1 MTLHEQAY
9 YQTLTIFRSERLFFP
24 HQMNNEQPL
33 TQKKKKKER
42 PRYALRIIKYK
53 YLENIT
59 GDG

>member
-1 MTLHEQAY
+1 
-9 YQTLTIFRSERLFFP
+9 
-24 HQMNNEQPL
+24 MNNEQPL
-33 TQKKKKKER
+33 TQKKKKER